1 MGGLIVL
8 HGNPLPPTGPLPGSG
23 FFLWGE
29 GSYAA
34 ARLRP
39 EHPRYL
45 DPSVL
50 ESTLKT
56 AGLAVAAGGHVRPG
70 RLVLTLPT
78 LRSRPVPSHPA
89 LREDEDYAG
98 GETVLKAFEV
108 EGLFLPPGR
117 AFDALTVMGES
128 PERPGLL
135 LGDDIDYWV
144 AVAAWVLD
152 LLQRRRIVPAIE
164 DGHARWRP
172 VFNDPHEKDRAD
184 LFAQAMPPSSRAIGW
199 PGGSAEGL
207 YPTSAF
213 LLRNVVDDMADAA
226 ARELLLEGIPDV
238 RRRAGTGPE
247 WLALSLLAARRD
259 GREDELVAEAVSAE
273 VADRF
278 SAWSIPL
285 LEALPEGDLRLG
297 VRLLPP
303 DPASEEPPAWRLGY
317 HLEAADDPSLKLYA
331 EEIWHETTSSLRRL
345 GRRFVNPQETLL
357 ARLGGVASLSEPIR
371 RSLEERHP
379 EGATLS
385 LEDAWRFLATDAPLL
400 KEAGV
405 QLLLPAEGRTTKPSL
420 RLNAAES
427 RWKSGV
433 AVTRFG
439 LGTLVDFD
447 WRVAVGDQ
455 LLSPDEFEQ
464 LATRKVP
471 LVEVRGEW
479 VLLDPQGV
487 ARTLALFEKKP
498 SGRTTLADFL
508 RMASGLDE
516 EDAEAL
522 GVDGITADGWLAEL
536 LQSDAAQ
543 EAPFVAP
550 KALLGRL
557 RPYQEKGVSWLRFL
571 LSRGLGTC
579 LADDMGLGKTIQ
591 LLATLLT
598 AREAG
603 ESIRPSLLV
612 CPTSVVEN
620 WIQEAARFAPS
631 LTVAVHHGPERAQGD
646 DFQELLKKT
655 DLLVTTYSLAH
666 RDRAILTEVT
676 WEYLA
681 LDEAQ
686 NIKNPG
692 TAQSRA
698 VRALRSTRRAALT
711 GTPLENRLSELKAI
725 LDFLNPGLLGS
736 DEAFRRAFSIPIER
750 HHDPVARE
758 RLRRLTAPFLL
769 RRTKTDPTI
778 APDLPDKIETKEW
791 VGLSREQA
799 TLYRATTKAL
809 LEGIGKAQGQSRRA
823 KVLLL
828 LLRLKQICNHP
839 ALFLGDGSRLDG
851 RSSKLT
857 RLLAMLEETEAESRP
872 ALLFTQFS
880 EMGHLLVRALR
891 DKFDK
896 EVLFLHGGVPRLAR
910 VEMVRRFQED
920 EDPPLF
926 FVLSLKAGGAGLN
939 LTRASHVFHVD
950 RWWNPAVED
959 QATDRAFR
967 IGQTRH
973 VQVHKFVCRGTLEE
987 RIDGMIDEKKE
998 LARSIIGAGE
1008 SWITELSNEELAD
1021 LVALGREA
1029 VESGDGA

>member
-1 MGGLIVL
+1 MNGLIVL
-8 HGNPLPPTGPLPGSG
+8 HGNPVPPVGQTPGAG

-29 GSYAA
+29 GAFVG
-34 ARLRP
+34 ARQRP
-39 EHPRYL
+39 EHPRQL
-45 DPSVL
+45 DPAALEAVL
-50 ESTLKT
+50 RA
-56 AGLAVAAGGHVRPG
+56 AGLAVATTGHVRPG

-98 GETVLKAFEV
+98 GEVVLKPLEV
-108 EGLFLPPGR
+108 EGLVLPPGR
-117 AFDALTVMGES
+117 AFEAFLAMGEA
-128 PERPGLL
+128 PDRPGLL
-135 LGDDIDYWV
+135 LGDDVDYWV
-144 AVAAWVLD
+144 AVASWVLD
-152 LLQRRRIVPAIE
+152 LLHRRRVVPAVE
-164 DGHARWRP
+164 EGRARWRP
-172 VFNDPHEKDRAD
+172 VLTDPHEKDRAD
-184 LFAQAMPPSSRAIGW
+184 LFAQSMPPSSRAIGW
-199 PGGSAEGL
+199 PGAAAEGL
-207 YPTSAF
+207 YPASSF
-213 LLRNVVDDMADAA
+213 LLRGVVDEMTDAA
-226 ARELLLEGIPDV
+226 SRDLLLEGLPDV
-238 RRRAGTGPE
+238 RRRAGPGPVGR
-247 WLALSLLAARRD
+247 ALSPLAARRAGRDD
-259 GREDELVAEAVSAE
+259 GAAPAARPAE
-273 VADRF
+273 VAERF
-278 SAWSIPL
+278 AAWSVPL
-285 LEALPEGDLRLG
+285 LEPLPEGDLRLG

-303 DPASEEPPAWRLGY
+303 DPASEEPPGWRLGY

-331 EEIWHETTSSLRRL
+331 EEIWTEASSSLRRL

-357 ARLGGVASLSEPIR
+357 ARLGGVAALCEPIR

-379 EGATLS
+379 VGTALALDE
-385 LEDAWRFLATDAPLL
+385 AWRFLASEAPLL

-447 WRVAVGDQ
+447 WKVAVGDQ

-464 LATRKVP
+464 LASRKVP

-479 VLLDPQGV
+479 VLLDPQSV
-487 ARTLALFEKKP
+487 ERTLALFDKKP
-498 SGRTTLADFL
+498 SGRTSLADFL
-508 RMASGLDE
+508 KMASGLDE
-516 EDAEAL
+516 DDDEAL
-522 GVDGITADGWLAEL
+522 GVDVLTADGWLADL
-536 LQSDAAQ
+536 LQSEASQ
-543 EAPFVAP
+543 ETPFVTP
-550 KALLGRL
+550 KELKGKL
-557 RPYQEKGVSWLRFL
+557 RPYQEKGVTWLRFL
-571 LSRGLGTC
+571 LSRGLGSC

-591 LLATLLT
+591 LLATLLA

-603 ESIRPSLLV
+603 EEVRPSLLV

-620 WIQEAARFAPS
+620 WVQEAHRFAPS
-631 LTVAVHHGPERAQGD
+631 LTVAVHHGPERAAGE
-646 DFQELLKKT
+646 DFFALVKKT
-655 DLLVTTYSLAH
+655 DLLLTTYSLAH
-666 RDRAILTEVT
+666 RDRALLTEID

-698 VRALRSTRRAALT
+698 VRSLRSTRRSALT

-736 DEAFRRAFSIPIER
+736 DEAFRRTFAIPIER
-750 HHDPVARE
+750 HHDAVARE

-769 RRTKTDPTI
+769 RRTKTDPAI

-896 EVLFLHGGVPRLAR
+896 EILFLHGGVPRLAR
-910 VEMVRRFQED
+910 AEMVRRFQED
-920 EDPPLF
+920 DDPPLF

-987 RIDGMIDEKKE
+987 RIDAMIDEKKE

-1008 SWITELSNEELAD
+1008 SWITELSNEELAE
-1021 LVALGREA
+1021 LVALSRDA
-1029 VESGDGA
+1029 VDAGDGG

>member
-29 GSYAA
+29 GAFVG
-34 ARLRP
+34 ARQRP
-39 EHPRYL
+39 EHPRHV
-45 DPSVL
+45 DPPAL
-50 ESTLKT
+50 ETTLKA
-56 AGLAVAAGGHVRPG
+56 AGLAVAAGAATRPV
-70 RLVLTLPT
+70 RLVLTVPT
-78 LRSRPVPSHPA
+78 LRARPVPSRPV
-89 LREDEDYAG
+89 LREDDDYAG
-98 GETVLKAFEV
+98 GETALRPLEV
-108 EGLFLPPGR
+108 EGLHVPAER
-117 AFDALTVMGES
+117 AFETLLSLAEE
-128 PERPGLL
+128 PERTGVLV
-135 LGDDIDYWV
+135 GDDLEYWV
-144 AVAAWVLD
+144 AVAGWVLD
-152 LLQRRRIVPAIE
+152 LLQRRRFVPTVE
-164 DGHARWRP
+164 DGLARWRP
-172 VFNDPHEKDRAD
+172 VLTDPHEKERAD
-184 LFAQAMPPSSRAIGW
+184 LFAQAMPPSSRAIAW
-199 PGGSAEGL
+199 PGSSGEGL
-207 YPTSAF
+207 FPASSF
-213 LLRNVVDDMADAA
+213 LLRGVVDDLADAA
-226 ARELLLEGIPDV
+226 ARALLAEVFPEA
-238 RRRAGTGPE
+238 RRRALPGPE
-247 WLALSLLAARRD
+247 GLALSRLAARRD
-259 GREDELVAEAVSAE
+259 GRENEAVGEPVAPEVAERIGS
-273 VADRF
+273 
-278 SAWSIPL
+278 WSVPL
-285 LEALPEGDLRLG
+285 LEPLPEGELRLG

-303 DPASEEPPAWRLGY
+303 DPASDEPTPWRLGY

-331 EEIWHETTSSLRRL
+331 EEIWTETASSLRRI
-345 GRRFVNPQETLL
+345 GRRFQNPSETLL
-357 ARLGGVASLSEPIR
+357 ARLGGVAKLCVPIR

-379 EGATLS
+379 VGAPLTLD
-385 LEDAWRFLATDAPLL
+385 EAWRFLSTEAPLL
-400 KEAGV
+400 AEAGV
-405 QLLLPAEGRTTKPSL
+405 QLLLPADGRTTKPSL

-439 LGTLVDFD
+439 LGTVVDFD
-447 WRVAVGDQ
+447 WKVAVGSQ
-455 LLSPDEFEQ
+455 VLTPEEFEQ
-464 LATRKVP
+464 LASRKVP
-471 LVEVRGEW
+471 LVEIRGEW
-479 VLLDPQGV
+479 VLLDPQTV
-487 ARTLALFEKKP
+487 QRTLSLFDKRP
-498 SGRTTLADFL
+498 SGRASLGELL
-508 RMASGLDE
+508 RMAGGLDE
-516 EDAEAL
+516 EDPAAP
-522 GVDGITADGWLAEL
+522 GVDVLTDEGWLADYLRAE
-536 LQSDAAQ
+536 SDLDV
-543 EAPFVAP
+543 PFVPP
-550 KALLGRL
+550 KALAGHL
-557 RPYQEKGVSWLRFL
+557 RPYQGKGVVWLRSL
-571 LSRGLGTC
+571 LSRGLGAC

-603 ESIRPSLLV
+603 EAIRPSLLV

-620 WIQEAARFAPS
+620 WVLEARRFAPTLS
-631 LTVAVHHGPERAQGD
+631 VAVHHGPERASGD
-646 DFQELLKKT
+646 DFVALVQKT

-666 RDRAILTEVT
+666 RDRSFLSEVG

-736 DEAFRRAFSIPIER
+736 DESFRRTFSIPVER
-750 HHDPVARE
+750 HHDAVARE
-758 RLRRLTAPFLL
+758 RLRRLTSPFLL

-791 VGLSREQA
+791 VGLTREQA

-809 LEGIGKAQGQSRRA
+809 LEGIGRAQGQSRRA

-828 LLRLKQICNHP
+828 LLRLKQICDHP

-891 DKFDK
+891 DRFDK
-896 EVLFLHGGVPRLAR
+896 EILFLHGGVPRLAR
-910 VEMVRRFQED
+910 AEMVRRFQED
-920 EDPPLF
+920 DDPPLF

-1008 SWITELSNEELAD
+1008 SWITELSNEELAE
-1021 LVALGREA
+1021 LVSLSRDA
-1029 VESGDGA
+1029 VDAGEGD

>member
-1 MGGLIVL
+1 MGGLLVL
-8 HGNPLPPTGPLPGSG
+8 HGNPLPPTGPLPGAG

-29 GSYAA
+29 GPFVG
-34 ARLRP
+34 ARQRP
-39 EHPRYL
+39 EHPRHV
-45 DPSVL
+45 DPSHL
-50 ESTLKT
+50 ATALRS
-56 AGLAVAAGGHVRPG
+56 AGLAVAASASRPL
-70 RLVLTLPT
+70 RLVLTVPT
-78 LRSRPVPSHPA
+78 LRSRPVPTRSS
-89 LREDEDYAG
+89 LREDGDYAA
-98 GETVLKAFEV
+98 GETVLKPLEV
-108 EGLFLPPGR
+108 EGLHVPAER
-117 AFDALTVMGES
+117 AFEALLALAEE
-128 PERPGLL
+128 PDRAGLV
-135 LGDDIDYWV
+135 LGDDTEYWS
-144 AVAAWVLD
+144 AVAGWALD
-152 LLQRRRIVPAIE
+152 LLHRRRFVPAVE

-172 VFNDPHEKDRAD
+172 VLTDPHEKERAE
-184 LFAQAMPPSSRAIGW
+184 LFAQAMPAASRAIAW
-199 PGGSAEGL
+199 PGSVSEGL
-207 YPTSAF
+207 YPAAGF
-213 LLRNVVDDMADAA
+213 LLRGVVDDLTDAA
-226 ARELLLEGIPDV
+226 ARALLAETLPES
-238 RRRAGTGPE
+238 RRRGVPGPE
-247 WLALSLLAARRD
+247 GLALSRLAVRRD
-259 GREDELVAEAVSAE
+259 GREDETAAEAVPADVAE
-273 VADRF
+273 RF
-278 SAWSIPL
+278 GAWSVPL
-285 LEALPEGDLRLG
+285 LEALPEGELRLG

-303 DPASEEPPAWRLGY
+303 EPEAEGAPSWRLGY

-331 EEIWHETTSSLRRL
+331 EEIWNETASSLRRL
-345 GRRFVNPQETLL
+345 GRRFLNPQETLL
-357 ARLGGVASLSEPIR
+357 ARLGGVAKLCDPIR

-379 EGATLS
+379 VGAPLS
-385 LEDAWRFLATDAPLL
+385 LEEAWRFLASDAPLL
-400 KEAGV
+400 SEAGV

-447 WRVAVGDQ
+447 WKVAVGDL
-455 LLSPDEFEQ
+455 LLSPEEFEQ
-464 LATRKVP
+464 LASRKVP

-479 VLLDPQGV
+479 VLLDPQSV
-487 ARTLALFEKKP
+487 QRTLALFDKKP
-498 SGRTTLADFL
+498 SGRASLADFL

-516 EDAEAL
+516 NDEGAP
-522 GVDGITADGWLAEL
+522 GVDVLTADGWLADFL
-536 LQSDAAQ
+536 KADADKD
-543 EAPFVAP
+543 APFVTP
-550 KALLGRL
+550 KELAGRL
-557 RPYQEKGVSWLRFL
+557 RPYQEKGVTWLRFL
-571 LSRGLGTC
+571 LSRGLGSC

-603 ESIRPSLLV
+603 EAIRPSLLV

-620 WIQEAARFAPS
+620 WVQEAHRFAPT
-631 LTVAVHHGPERAQGD
+631 LTVAVHHGPERAAGD
-646 DFQELLKKT
+646 AFYDLVKKT

-666 RDRAILTEVT
+666 RDRALLTEVT

-736 DEAFRRAFSIPIER
+736 DESFRRTFSVPIER

-758 RLRRLTAPFLL
+758 RLRRLTSPFLL
-769 RRTKTDPTI
+769 RRTKTDPAI

-857 RLLAMLEETEAESRP
+857 RLLAMLEETDAENRP

-896 EVLFLHGGVPRLAR
+896 EILFLHGGVPRLAR
-910 VEMVRRFQED
+910 AEMVRRFQED
-920 EDPPLF
+920 DDPPLF

-987 RIDGMIDEKKE
+987 RIDRMIDEKKE

-1008 SWITELSNEELAD
+1008 SWITELSNEELAE
-1021 LVALGREA
+1021 LVALSRDA
-1029 VESGDGA
+1029 VDAGEGS

>member
-1 MGGLIVL
+1 MGGLLVL
-8 HGNPLPPTGPLPGSG
+8 HGNPLPPTGPLPGTG

-29 GSYAA
+29 GPFVG
-34 ARLRP
+34 ARQRP
-39 EHPRYL
+39 EHPRHV
-45 DPSVL
+45 DPSLLVTAL
-50 ESTLKT
+50 RS
-56 AGLAVAAGGHVRPG
+56 AGLAVATGASRPL
-70 RLVLTLPT
+70 RLVLTVPT
-78 LRSRPVPSHPA
+78 LRSRPVPTRSS
-89 LREDEDYAG
+89 LREDGDYAA
-98 GETVLKAFEV
+98 GETVLKPLEV
-108 EGLFLPPGR
+108 EGLHVPAER
-117 AFDALTVMGES
+117 AFEALLSLAEE
-128 PERPGLL
+128 PERSGVV
-135 LGDDIDYWV
+135 LGDDVEYWS
-144 AVAAWVLD
+144 AVAGWVLD
-152 LLQRRRIVPAIE
+152 LLHRRRFVPAVE

-172 VFNDPHEKDRAD
+172 VLTDPHEKERVEV
-184 LFAQAMPPSSRAIGW
+184 FAQAMPAASRAIAW
-199 PGGSAEGL
+199 PGSASEGL
-207 YPTSAF
+207 YPAATF
-213 LLRNVVDDMADAA
+213 LLRGVVDDLTDAA
-226 ARELLLEGIPDV
+226 ARALLAEMLPES
-238 RRRAGTGPE
+238 RRRGLPSPE
-247 WLALSLLAARRD
+247 GLALARLAVRRD
-259 GREDELVAEAVSAE
+259 GREDETAAEAVPADVAE
-273 VADRF
+273 RF
-278 SAWSIPL
+278 GAWSVPL
-285 LEALPEGDLRLG
+285 LEALPEGELRLG

-303 DPASEEPPAWRLGY
+303 EPEAEGAPSWRLGY

-331 EEIWHETTSSLRRL
+331 EEIWNETASSLRRL

-357 ARLGGVASLSEPIR
+357 ARLGGVAKLCEPIR

-379 EGATLS
+379 VGAPLA
-385 LEDAWRFLATDAPLL
+385 LEEAWRFLASDAPLL
-400 KEAGV
+400 SEAGV

-447 WRVAVGDQ
+447 WKVAVGDL
-455 LLSPDEFEQ
+455 LLSPEEFEQ
-464 LATRKVP
+464 LASRKVP

-479 VLLDPQGV
+479 VLLDPQSV
-487 ARTLALFEKKP
+487 QRTLALFEKKP
-498 SGRTTLADFL
+498 SGRATLADFL

-516 EDAEAL
+516 DDDAAP
-522 GVDGITADGWLAEL
+522 GVDVLTADGWLADF
-536 LQSDAAQ
+536 LQADA
-543 EAPFVAP
+543 EKDAPFVTP
-550 KALLGRL
+550 KELEGRL
-557 RPYQEKGVSWLRFL
+557 RPYQEKGVTWLRFL
-571 LSRGLGTC
+571 LSRGLGSC

-603 ESIRPSLLV
+603 EAIRPSLLV

-620 WIQEAARFAPS
+620 WVQEAHRFAPT
-631 LTVAVHHGPERAQGD
+631 LTVAVHHGPERAAGD
-646 DFQELLKKT
+646 DFFDLVKKT

-666 RDRAILTEVT
+666 RDRALLTEVT

-736 DEAFRRAFSIPIER
+736 DESFRRTFSIPIER
-750 HHDPVARE
+750 HHDAVARE
-758 RLRRLTAPFLL
+758 RLRRLTSPFLL
-769 RRTKTDPTI
+769 RRTKTDPAI

-857 RLLAMLEETEAESRP
+857 RLLAMLEETEAENRP

-896 EVLFLHGGVPRLAR
+896 EILFLHGGVPRLAR
-910 VEMVRRFQED
+910 AEMVRRFQED
-920 EDPPLF
+920 DDPPLF

-987 RIDGMIDEKKE
+987 RIDHMIDEKKE

-1008 SWITELSNEELAD
+1008 SWITELSNEELAE
-1021 LVALGREA
+1021 LVALSRDA
-1029 VESGDGA
+1029 VDAGEGS

>member
-1 MGGLIVL
+1 M
-8 HGNPLPPTGPLPGSG
+8 PPAGSHPGSG

-29 GSYAA
+29 GAFVG
-34 ARLRP
+34 ARQRP
-39 EHPRYL
+39 EHPRQL
-45 DPSVL
+45 DPPAL
-50 ESTLKT
+50 ETALRA
-56 AGLAVAAGGHVRPG
+56 AGLAVAAIGHVRPG

-78 LRSRPVPSHPA
+78 LRSRPVPSHAA
-89 LREDEDYAG
+89 LREDEDYGG
-98 GETVLKAFEV
+98 GEVVLKPFEV
-108 EGLFLPPGR
+108 EGLVLPPAR
-117 AFDALTVMGES
+117 AFEAFVAMGEA
-128 PERPGLL
+128 PDRPGLL
-135 LGDDIDYWV
+135 LGDDLDYWV
-144 AVAAWVLD
+144 AVGAWVLD
-152 LLQRRRIVPAIE
+152 LLHRRRIVPAVE
-164 DGHARWRP
+164 EGRARWRP
-172 VFNDPHEKDRAD
+172 VLTDSHEKDRVD
-184 LFAQAMPPSSRAIGW
+184 LFAQAMPPSSRAVGW
-199 PGGSAEGL
+199 PGASAEGL
-207 YPTSAF
+207 YPAPLF
-213 LLRNVVDDMADAA
+213 LLRGVLDDLTDAA
-226 ARELLLEGIPDV
+226 ARELLHEGLSDS
-238 RRRAGTGPE
+238 RRRPGPGPE
-247 WLALSLLAARRD
+247 GLALSHLAARRNGKD
-259 GREDELVAEAVSAE
+259 DAGVAEAIPAE
-273 VADRF
+273 VAERF
-278 SAWSIPL
+278 SAWSVPL
-285 LEALPEGDLRLG
+285 LEPLPEGDLRLG
-297 VRLLPP
+297 VRLLAP

-331 EEIWHETTSSLRRL
+331 EEIWTETSSSLRRL

-357 ARLGGVASLSEPIR
+357 ARLGGVASLCEPVR

-379 EGATLS
+379 VGAPLS
-385 LEDAWRFLATDAPLL
+385 LEEAWKFLASEAPLL

-447 WRVAVGDQ
+447 WKVAVGDQ

-464 LATRKVP
+464 LASRKVP

-479 VLLDPQGV
+479 VLLDPQSV
-487 ARTLALFEKKP
+487 ARTLSLFEKKP

-516 EDAEAL
+516 DEDGTL
-522 GVDGITADGWLAEL
+522 GVDGITADGWLADL
-536 LQSDAAQ
+536 LQSEAAR
-543 EAPFVAP
+543 EGEFVTP
-550 KALLGRL
+550 EGLKGRL
-557 RPYQEKGVSWLRFL
+557 RPYQEKGVTWLRFL
-571 LSRGLGTC
+571 LSRGLGSC

-591 LLATLLT
+591 FLATLLA
-598 AREAG
+598 ARELG
-603 ESIRPSLLV
+603 ESVRPSLLV

-620 WIQEAARFAPS
+620 WVQEAARFAPS
-631 LTVAVHHGPERAQGD
+631 LTVAVHHGPDRAAGN
-646 DFQELLKKT
+646 DFFELVKKT
-655 DLLVTTYSLAH
+655 DLLLTTYSLAH
-666 RDRAILTEVT
+666 RDRALLTDIT

-692 TAQSRA
+692 TAQSKA
-698 VRALRSTRRAALT
+698 VRALRSSRRAALT

-736 DEAFRRAFSIPIER
+736 DEAFRRTFSIPIER
-750 HHDPVARE
+750 HHDAVARE

-769 RRTKTDPTI
+769 RRTKTDPAI

-872 ALLFTQFS
+872 SLLFTQFS

-896 EVLFLHGGVPRLAR
+896 EVLFLHGGVPRMAR
-910 VEMVRRFQED
+910 AEMVRRFQED
-920 EDPPLF
+920 DDPPLF

-1008 SWITELSNEELAD
+1008 SWITELSNEELAE
-1021 LVALGREA
+1021 LVALSRDA
-1029 VESGDGA
+1029 VESAEGS

>member
-8 HGNPLPPTGPLPGSG
+8 HGNPLPPTGTLPGTG

-29 GSYAA
+29 GAFVGG
-34 ARLRP
+34 RRRP
-39 EHPRYL
+39 EHPRQV
-45 DPSVL
+45 DPPALEGVL
-50 ESTLKT
+50 KA
-56 AGLAVAAGGHVRPG
+56 AGLAVAAMGTVKPG

-89 LREDEDYAG
+89 LREDEDYAA
-98 GETVLKAFEV
+98 GEVALKPLEV
-108 EGLFLPPGR
+108 EGLVLPPGR
-117 AFDALTVMGES
+117 AFEALLAMGET

-135 LGDDIDYWV
+135 LGDDVDYWA

-152 LLQRRRIVPAIE
+152 LLHRRRVVPSVE
-164 DGHARWRP
+164 DGRARWRP
-172 VFNDPHEKDRAD
+172 VLTDVHEKERAEV
-184 LFAQAMPPSSRAIGW
+184 FSQAMPASSRAVGW
-199 PGGSAEGL
+199 PGSVAEGL
-207 YPTSAF
+207 YPASSF
-213 LLRNVVDDMADAA
+213 LLRGLVDEMTDAA
-226 ARELLLEGIPDV
+226 ARELLLEGMPDA
-238 RRRAGTGPE
+238 RRRAGAGPE
-247 WLALSLLAARRD
+247 GIALAQLASRRE
-259 GREDELVAEAVSAE
+259 GREEGAVAEAIAPE
-273 VADRF
+273 VAERF
-278 SAWSIPL
+278 GAWTVPL
-285 LEALPEGDLRLG
+285 LEPLPEGDLRLG

-303 DPASEEPPAWRLGY
+303 DPASEETPAWRLGY

-331 EEIWHETTSSLRRL
+331 EEIWSETPSSLRRL
-345 GRRFVNPQETLL
+345 GRRFLNPQETLL
-357 ARLGGVASLSEPIR
+357 ARLGGVASLCEPIR
-371 RSLEERHP
+371 RSLEERNP
-379 EGATLS
+379 VGATLA
-385 LEDAWRFLATDAPLL
+385 LEEAWRFLATEAPLL
-400 KEAGV
+400 SEAGV

-447 WRVAVGDQ
+447 WKVAVGDQ
-455 LLSPDEFEQ
+455 LLTPDEFEQ
-464 LATRKVP
+464 LASRKVP

-479 VLLDPQGV
+479 VLLDPQSV
-487 ARTLALFEKKP
+487 QRTLALFEKRP
-498 SGRTTLADFL
+498 SGRASLADFL

-516 EDAEAL
+516 DDEEAP

-536 LQSDAAQ
+536 LQSEAAQ
-543 EAPFVAP
+543 EAPFVTP

-557 RPYQEKGVSWLRFL
+557 RPYQEKGVTWLRFL
-571 LSRGLGTC
+571 LSRGLGSC

-591 LLATLLT
+591 LLATLLS

-620 WIQEAARFAPS
+620 WIQEAHRFAPS
-631 LTVAVHHGPERAQGD
+631 LTVAVHHGPERAAGD
-646 DFQELLKKT
+646 DFFALVKKT

-666 RDRAILTEVT
+666 RDRALLTEIS

-698 VRALRSTRRAALT
+698 VRSLRSTRRAALT

-736 DEAFRRAFSIPIER
+736 DEAFRRTFSVPIER
-750 HHDPVARE
+750 HHDAVARE

-769 RRTKTDPTI
+769 RRTKTDPAI

-891 DKFDK
+891 DKFDR
-896 EVLFLHGGVPRLAR
+896 EILFLHGGVPRLAR
-910 VEMVRRFQED
+910 AEMVRRFQED
-920 EDPPLF
+920 DDPPLF

-987 RIDGMIDEKKE
+987 RIDAMIDEKKE

-1008 SWITELSNEELAD
+1008 SWITELSNEELAE
-1021 LVALGREA
+1021 LVALSRDA
-1029 VESGDGA
+1029 VDAGDVA

>member
-1 MGGLIVL
+1 MGGLILL
-8 HGNPLPPTGPLPGSG
+8 HGNPLPPAGPHPSSG

-29 GSYAA
+29 GPWVG
-34 ARLRP
+34 ARQRP
-39 EHPRYL
+39 EHPRHL
-45 DPSVL
+45 DPSAL
-50 ESTLKT
+50 EAALKA
-56 AGLAVAAGGHVRPG
+56 AGLAVAAIGPVKPG

-89 LREDEDYAG
+89 LREDEDYGG
-98 GETVLKAFEV
+98 GEVVLKPFEV
-108 EGLFLPPGR
+108 EGFVLPPGR
-117 AFDALTVMGES
+117 AFEALLAMGEA
-128 PERPGLL
+128 PDRPGLL
-135 LGDDIDYWV
+135 LGDDLDYWV
-144 AVAAWVLD
+144 AVGAWVLD
-152 LLQRRRIVPAIE
+152 LLHRRRVVPAVE
-164 DGHARWRP
+164 EGHARWRP
-172 VFNDPHEKDRAD
+172 VLTDPHEKDRVD
-184 LFAQAMPPSSRAIGW
+184 LFSQAMPSSSRAVGW
-199 PGGSAEGL
+199 PGTSAEGL
-207 YPTSAF
+207 YPASSF
-213 LLRNVVDDMADAA
+213 LLRGVLEDLADAA
-226 ARELLLEGIPDV
+226 AREMLDEALPDA
-238 RRRAGTGPE
+238 RRRAGPGPE
-247 WLALSLLAARRD
+247 GLALSLLAARRT
-259 GREDELVAEAVSAE
+259 GRDDPGVAEAIPADVSE
-273 VADRF
+273 RF
-278 SAWSIPL
+278 GAWSVPL
-285 LEALPEGDLRLG
+285 LEPLPEGDLRLG
-297 VRLLPP
+297 VRLLAP
-303 DPASEEPPAWRLGY
+303 DPASEEAPSWRLGY

-331 EEIWHETTSSLRRL
+331 EEIWSETSSSLRRL

-357 ARLGGVASLSEPIR
+357 ARLGGVASLCEPIR

-379 EGATLS
+379 VGAPLA
-385 LEDAWRFLATDAPLL
+385 LEEAWRFLGGEAPLL

-447 WRVAVGDQ
+447 WKVAVGDQ

-464 LATRKVP
+464 LASRKVP

-479 VLLDPQGV
+479 VLLDPQSV
-487 ARTLALFEKKP
+487 ARTIALFEKKP
-498 SGRTTLADFL
+498 AGRSSLADFL

-516 EDAEAL
+516 DEEGAL
-522 GVDGITADGWLAEL
+522 GVDVLTADGWLAEL
-536 LQSDAAQ
+536 LQSEAAQ
-543 EAPFVAP
+543 EAAFVTPAG
-550 KALLGRL
+550 LEGRL
-557 RPYQEKGVSWLRFL
+557 RPYQEKGVTWLRFL
-571 LSRGLGTC
+571 LSRGLGSC

-591 LLATLLT
+591 FLATLLT

-603 ESIRPSLLV
+603 EAIRPSLLV

-620 WIQEAARFAPS
+620 WVQEAHRFAPG
-631 LTVAVHHGPERAQGD
+631 LTVAVHHGPDRAAGD
-646 DFQELLKKT
+646 AFFELVKET
-655 DLLVTTYSLAH
+655 DLLLTTYSLAH
-666 RDRAILTEVT
+666 RDRALLTDVT

-692 TAQSRA
+692 TAQSKA

-725 LDFLNPGLLGS
+725 FDFLNPGLLGS
-736 DEAFRRAFSIPIER
+736 DEAFRRTFSIPIER
-750 HHDPVARE
+750 HHDPIARE

-769 RRTKTDPTI
+769 RRTKTDPAI

-872 ALLFTQFS
+872 SLLFTQFS

-896 EVLFLHGGVPRLAR
+896 EVLFLHGGVPRMTRA
-910 VEMVRRFQED
+910 EMVRRFQED

-987 RIDGMIDEKKE
+987 RIDAMIDEKKD

-1008 SWITELSNEELAD
+1008 SWITELSNEELAE
-1021 LVALGREA
+1021 LVALSRDA
-1029 VESGDGA
+1029 VESGEGA

>member
-8 HGNPLPPTGPLPGSG
+8 HGNPLPPMGPVPGNG
-23 FFLWGE
+23 LFLWGE
-29 GSYAA
+29 GTYVG
-34 ARLRP
+34 AR
-39 EHPRYL
+39 PRHENPRQVDL
-45 DPSVL
+45 PAL
-50 ESTLKT
+50 ESALKA
-56 AGLAVAAGGHVRPG
+56 AGLAVAATGPVRPA

-78 LRSRPVPSHPA
+78 LRARPVPSHPA
-89 LREDEDYAG
+89 LREDEDYGAG
-98 GETVLKAFEV
+98 EVALKPLEV
-108 EGLFLPPGR
+108 EGLVLPPGR
-117 AFDALTVMGES
+117 AFDALVAMGEA
-128 PERPGLL
+128 PDHPGLL
-135 LGDDIDYWV
+135 LGDDVEYWV
-144 AVAAWVLD
+144 AVGAWVLD
-152 LLQRRRIVPAIE
+152 LLHRRRVVPAVE
-164 DGHARWRP
+164 DGRARWRP
-172 VFNDPHEKDRAD
+172 VLSDSHEKDRVE
-184 LFAQAMPPSSRAIGW
+184 LFAQAMPPSSRAVGW
-199 PGGSAEGL
+199 PGASAEGL
-207 YPTSAF
+207 YPAPAF
-213 LLRNVVDDMADAA
+213 LLRGVLDDMTDAA
-226 ARELLLEGIPDV
+226 ARELLLEGMPDA
-238 RRRAGTGPE
+238 RRRAGAGAE
-247 WLALSLLAARRD
+247 GLALSLLATRRE
-259 GREDELVAEAVSAE
+259 GRDDEGVAEAVSAD
-273 VADRF
+273 VAERF
-278 SAWSIPL
+278 GAWSVPL
-285 LEALPEGDLRLG
+285 LEPLPEGDLRLG
-297 VRLLPP
+297 IRLLPP
-303 DPASEEPPAWRLGY
+303 DPASEETPSWRLGY

-331 EEIWHETTSSLRRL
+331 EEVWNESSSSLRRL
-345 GRRFVNPQETLL
+345 GRRFLNPQETLL
-357 ARLGGVASLSEPIR
+357 ARLGGVASLCEPIR

-379 EGATLS
+379 VGAALS
-385 LEDAWRFLATDAPLL
+385 HEEAWRFLASEAPLL

-447 WRVAVGDQ
+447 WKVAVGDQ
-455 LLSPDEFEQ
+455 LLSPEEFEQ

-498 SGRTTLADFL
+498 SGRASLADFL

-516 EDAEAL
+516 EDEQAP
-522 GVDGITADGWLAEL
+522 GVDGIEANGWLADL
-536 LQSDAAQ
+536 LQADSAH
-543 EAPFVAP
+543 ETPFVTP
-550 KALLGRL
+550 KDLIGRL
-557 RPYQEKGVSWLRFL
+557 RPYQEKGVTWLRFL
-571 LSRGLGTC
+571 LSRGLGSC

-603 ESIRPSLLV
+603 EAIRPSLLV

-620 WIQEAARFAPS
+620 WVQEAHRFAPTLS
-631 LTVAVHHGPERAQGD
+631 VAVHHGPERAAGD
-646 DFQELLKKT
+646 DFFALVKKT

-666 RDRAILTEVT
+666 RDRALLTEVS

-692 TAQSRA
+692 TAQSKA

-736 DEAFRRAFSIPIER
+736 DESFRRTFSIPIER

-758 RLRRLTAPFLL
+758 RLRRLTSPFLL
-769 RRTKTDPTI
+769 RRTKTDPAI

-857 RLLAMLEETEAESRP
+857 RLLAMLEETEAENRP

-896 EVLFLHGGVPRLAR
+896 EILFLHGGVPRLAR
-910 VEMVRRFQED
+910 AEMVRRFQED
-920 EDPPLF
+920 DDPPLF

-987 RIDGMIDEKKE
+987 RIDAMIDEKKE

-1008 SWITELSNEELAD
+1008 SWITELSNEELAE
-1021 LVALGREA
+1021 LVALSRDA
-1029 VESGDGA
+1029 VDAGDGA

>member
-1 MGGLIVL
+1 MGGLLVL
-8 HGNPLPPTGPLPGSG
+8 HGNPLPPTGPLPGTG

-29 GSYAA
+29 GPFVG
-34 ARLRP
+34 ARQRP
-39 EHPRYL
+39 EHPRHV
-45 DPSVL
+45 DPSL
-50 ESTLKT
+50 LAAALRS
-56 AGLAVAAGGHVRPG
+56 AGLAVATGASRPL
-70 RLVLTLPT
+70 RLVLTVPT
-78 LRSRPVPSHPA
+78 LRSRPVPTRSS
-89 LREDEDYAG
+89 LREDGDYAA
-98 GETVLKAFEV
+98 GETVLKPLEV
-108 EGLFLPPGR
+108 EGLLVPAER
-117 AFDALTVMGES
+117 AFEALLSLSEE
-128 PERPGLL
+128 PDRAGLS
-135 LGDDIDYWV
+135 LGDDTEYWS
-144 AVAAWVLD
+144 AVAGWVLD
-152 LLQRRRIVPAIE
+152 LLHRRRFVPAIE

-172 VFNDPHEKDRAD
+172 VLTAPHEKEGVEV
-184 LFAQAMPPSSRAIGW
+184 FAQAMPAASRAIAW
-199 PGGSAEGL
+199 PGSASEGL
-207 YPTSAF
+207 YPAAAF
-213 LLRNVVDDMADAA
+213 LLRGVVDDLTDAA
-226 ARELLLEGIPDV
+226 ARALLAETLPEP
-238 RRRAGTGPE
+238 RRRGLPGPE
-247 WLALSLLAARRD
+247 GLALARLAVRRD
-259 GREDELVAEAVSAE
+259 GREDETAAEAVPADVAE
-273 VADRF
+273 RF
-278 SAWSIPL
+278 GAWSVPL
-285 LEALPEGDLRLG
+285 LEALPEGELRLG

-303 DPASEEPPAWRLGY
+303 APEAEGAPSWRLGY

-331 EEIWHETTSSLRRL
+331 EEIWNETASSLRRL

-357 ARLGGVASLSEPIR
+357 ARLGGVAKLCEPIR

-379 EGATLS
+379 VGAPLA
-385 LEDAWRFLATDAPLL
+385 LEEAWRFLSAEAPLL
-400 KEAGV
+400 SEAGV

-447 WRVAVGDQ
+447 WKVAVGDL
-455 LLSPDEFEQ
+455 LLSPEEFEQ
-464 LATRKVP
+464 LASRKVP

-479 VLLDPQGV
+479 VLLDPQSV
-487 ARTLALFEKKP
+487 QRTLALFEKKP
-498 SGRTTLADFL
+498 SGRASLADFL

-516 EDAEAL
+516 DDDAAP
-522 GVDGITADGWLAEL
+522 GVDVLTADGWLADF
-536 LQSDAAQ
+536 LQADA
-543 EAPFVAP
+543 EKDAPFVTP
-550 KALLGRL
+550 KELAGRL
-557 RPYQEKGVSWLRFL
+557 RPYQEKGVTWLRFL
-571 LSRGLGTC
+571 LSRGLGSC

-603 ESIRPSLLV
+603 EAIRPSLLV

-620 WIQEAARFAPS
+620 WVQEAHRFAPTLS
-631 LTVAVHHGPERAQGD
+631 VAVHHGPERAAGD
-646 DFQELLKKT
+646 DFFALVKKT

-666 RDRAILTEVT
+666 RDRALLTEVA

-736 DEAFRRAFSIPIER
+736 DESFRRTFSIPIER

-758 RLRRLTAPFLL
+758 RLRRLTSPFLL
-769 RRTKTDPTI
+769 RRTKTDPAI

-857 RLLAMLEETEAESRP
+857 RLLAMLEETEAENRP

-896 EVLFLHGGVPRLAR
+896 EILFLHGGVPRLAR
-910 VEMVRRFQED
+910 AEMVRRFQED
-920 EDPPLF
+920 DDPPLF

-987 RIDGMIDEKKE
+987 RIDHMIDEKKE

-1008 SWITELSNEELAD
+1008 SWITELSNEELAE
-1021 LVALGREA
+1021 LVALSRDA
-1029 VESGDGA
+1029 VDAGEGS

>member
-8 HGNPLPPTGPLPGSG
+8 HGNPLPPAGHLPGTG
-23 FFLWGE
+23 FFLWAE
-29 GSYAA
+29 GAFSG
-34 ARLRP
+34 ARQRP
-39 EHPRYL
+39 EHPRAL
-45 DPSVL
+45 DVPAL
-50 ESTLKT
+50 ETALKG
-56 AGLAVAAGGHVRPG
+56 AGLAVAAMGHVR
-70 RLVLTLPT
+70 RARIVLTVPT
-78 LRSRPVPSHPA
+78 LRGRPVPSHPA
-89 LREDEDYAG
+89 LRQDEDYAG
-98 GETVLKAFEV
+98 GETALKPLEV
-108 EGLFLPPGR
+108 EGLVVPAHR
-117 AFDALTVMGES
+117 AFEALLAMGEN
-128 PERPGLL
+128 PDRNGLL
-135 LGDDIDYWV
+135 LGDDVDYWA

-152 LLQRRRIVPAIE
+152 LLHRRRVVPAVE
-164 DGHARWRP
+164 EGRARWRA
-172 VFNDPHEKDRAD
+172 VLTDPHEKDRVEA
-184 LFAQAMPPSSRAIGW
+184 FAQAMPPSSRAVGW
-199 PGGSAEGL
+199 PGASADGL
-207 YPTSAF
+207 YPSSAF
-213 LLRNVVDDMADAA
+213 LLRGVLDDLTDAA
-226 ARELLLEGIPDV
+226 ARELLSENLSDV
-238 RRRAGTGPE
+238 KRRAGTSPE
-247 WLALSLLAARRD
+247 GVALALLAARRD
-259 GREDELVAEAVSAE
+259 GRDDEAVGEAIPAE

-278 SAWSIPL
+278 GAWTVPL
-285 LEALPEGDLRLG
+285 LEALPEGELRLG
-297 VRLLPP
+297 VRLNAP
-303 DPASEEPPAWRLGY
+303 DPTSDEPPAWRLGY

-331 EEIWHETTSSLRRL
+331 EEIWTETSSSLRRL
-345 GRRFVNPQETLL
+345 GRRFLNPQETLL
-357 ARLGGVASLSEPIR
+357 ARLGGVAGLCEPIR

-379 EGATLS
+379 VGAALTL
-385 LEDAWRFLATDAPLL
+385 EEAWRFLATEAPLL

-405 QLLLPAEGRTTKPSL
+405 QLLLPSEGRTTKPSL

-447 WRVAVGDQ
+447 WKVAVGDQ

-464 LATRKVP
+464 LASRKVP

-479 VLLDPQGV
+479 VLLDPQSV
-487 ARTLALFEKKP
+487 QRTLALFEKKP
-498 SGRTTLADFL
+498 AGRASLAEFL
-508 RMASGLDE
+508 KMASGLDE
-516 EDAEAL
+516 DEEQAL
-522 GVDGITADGWLAEL
+522 GVDVLTADGWLADLLRSQAAEEGEFVTPKEL
-536 LQSDAAQ
+536 
-543 EAPFVAP
+543 
-550 KALLGRL
+550 KGRL
-557 RPYQEKGVSWLRFL
+557 RPYQEKGVTWLRSL
-571 LSRGLGTC
+571 LGRGLGSC

-591 LLATLLT
+591 LLATLLS
-598 AREAG
+598 ARESG
-603 ESIRPSLLV
+603 EKIRPSLLV

-620 WIQEAARFAPS
+620 WVQETRRFAPS
-631 LTVAVHHGPERAQGD
+631 LTVAVHHGPERAAGD
-646 DFQELLKKT
+646 AFSELVKKT

-666 RDRAILTEVT
+666 RDRALLTEVE

-692 TAQSRA
+692 TAQSKA

-736 DEAFRRAFSIPIER
+736 DEAFRRTFAIPIER
-750 HHDPVARE
+750 HHDQIARE

-769 RRTKTDPTI
+769 RRTKTDPAI

-791 VGLSREQA
+791 VGLTREQA

-857 RLLAMLEETEAESRP
+857 RLLAMLEETEAENRP

-896 EVLFLHGGVPRLAR
+896 EILFLHGGVPRLAR
-910 VEMVRRFQED
+910 AEMVRRFQED
-920 EDPPLF
+920 DDPPLF

-973 VQVHKFVCRGTLEE
+973 VQVHKFICRGTLEE

-1008 SWITELSNEELAD
+1008 SWITELSNEELAE
-1021 LVALGREA
+1021 LVALSRDA
-1029 VESGDGA
+1029 VESGEGA

>member
-1 MGGLIVL
+1 MSGLIVL
-8 HGNPLPPTGPLPGSG
+8 HGNPLPPAGTLPGNG

-29 GSYAA
+29 GAFVG
-34 ARLRP
+34 ARQRP
-39 EHPRYL
+39 EHPRQV
-45 DPSVL
+45 DPAAL
-50 ESTLKT
+50 EVALKV
-56 AGLAVAAGGHVRPG
+56 AGLAVAATGPVRRG
-70 RLVLTLPT
+70 RLALTLPT
-78 LRSRPVPSHPA
+78 LRARPVPSHAA

-98 GETVLKAFEV
+98 GEIALRPLEV
-108 EGLFLPPGR
+108 EGLVLPPGR
-117 AFDALTVMGES
+117 AFDALVAMGEA
-128 PERPGLL
+128 PDRPGLL
-135 LGDDIDYWV
+135 LGDDVDYWV
-144 AVAAWVLD
+144 AVAAWALD
-152 LLQRRRIVPAIE
+152 LLHRRRVVPAVE
-164 DGHARWRP
+164 GGAARWRP
-172 VFNDPHEKDRAD
+172 VLTDSHEKERAE
-184 LFAQAMPPSSRAIGW
+184 LFAQAMPPSSRSIGW
-199 PGGSAEGL
+199 PGVPTEGL
-207 YPTSAF
+207 YPAPSF
-213 LLRNVVDDMADAA
+213 LLRGVVDDLVDAA
-226 ARELLLEGIPDV
+226 ARDLLQEGLSDV
-238 RRRAGTGPE
+238 RRRAGDGPE
-247 WLALSLLAARRD
+247 ARALGLLAERRD
-259 GREDELVAEAVSAE
+259 GREDEAAAEPIPPE

-278 SAWSIPL
+278 GAWSVPL

-303 DPASEEPPAWRLGY
+303 DPTSEESPSWRLGY

-331 EEIWHETTSSLRRL
+331 EEIWHETASSLRRL

-357 ARLGGVASLSEPIR
+357 ARLGGVASLSPPIR

-379 EGATLS
+379 VGTALS
-385 LEDAWRFLATDAPLL
+385 LEEAWRFLASEAPLL

-447 WRVAVGDQ
+447 WRVSVGDQ
-455 LLSPDEFEQ
+455 LLTPDEFEQ
-464 LATRKVP
+464 LANRKVP

-487 ARTLALFEKKP
+487 QRTLALFEKKP
-498 SGRTTLADFL
+498 SGRTSLADFL
-508 RMASGLDE
+508 KMASGLDE
-516 EDAEAL
+516 DDDEAL

-536 LQSDAAQ
+536 LQSESAQ
-543 EAPFVAP
+543 EAPFVTPAD
-550 KALLGRL
+550 LRGRL

-571 LSRGLGTC
+571 LSRGLGSC

-603 ESIRPSLLV
+603 EPIRPSLLV

-620 WIQEAARFAPS
+620 WVQEAHRFAPTLS
-631 LTVAVHHGPERAQGD
+631 VAVHHGPERAAGD
-646 DFQELLKKT
+646 DFFALVKRT

-666 RDRAILTEVT
+666 RDRALLTDVS

-736 DEAFRRAFSIPIER
+736 DEAFRRTFSIPIER

-769 RRTKTDPTI
+769 RRTKTDPAI

-791 VGLSREQA
+791 VGLTREQA

-857 RLLAMLEETEAESRP
+857 RLLAMLEETEAENRP

-896 EVLFLHGGVPRLAR
+896 EILFLHGGVPRLAR
-910 VEMVRRFQED
+910 AEMVRRFQED
-920 EDPPLF
+920 DDPPLF

-1008 SWITELSNEELAD
+1008 SWITELSNEELAE
-1021 LVALGREA
+1021 LVALSRDA
-1029 VESGDGA
+1029 VEAGEGA

>member
-1 MGGLIVL
+1 MGGLIVV
-8 HGNPLPPTGPLPGSG
+8 HGNPVPPAGNLPGRG

-29 GSYAA
+29 GPFVG
-34 ARLRP
+34 ARQRP
-39 EHPRYL
+39 EHPRQV
-45 DPSVL
+45 DPHAL
-50 ESTLKT
+50 EAALKA
-56 AGLAVAAGGHVRPG
+56 AGLAVAAMGNVRPG

-78 LRSRPVPSHPA
+78 LRSRPVPSYAA
-89 LREDEDYAG
+89 LRDDEDYAG
-98 GETVLKAFEV
+98 GEVVLKAFEV
-108 EGLFLPPGR
+108 EGLVLPPAR
-117 AFDALTVMGES
+117 TFEALVAMGEA
-128 PERPGLL
+128 PDRPGLL
-135 LGDDIDYWV
+135 LGDDVEYWV
-144 AVAAWVLD
+144 AVGAWVLD
-152 LLQRRRIVPAIE
+152 LLHRRRVVPAVE
-164 DGHARWRP
+164 EGRALWRP
-172 VFNDPHEKDRAD
+172 VLTDPHEKDRVE
-184 LFAQAMPPSSRAIGW
+184 LFSQAMPPSSRAIGW
-199 PGGSAEGL
+199 PGATAEGL
-207 YPTSAF
+207 YPASSF
-213 LLRNVVDDMADAA
+213 LLRGVVDDLADAA
-226 ARELLLEGIPDV
+226 ARELLLEGFPDA
-238 RRRAGTGPE
+238 RRRAGAGPE
-247 WLALSLLAARRD
+247 GQALALLASRSVGRD
-259 GREDELVAEAVSAE
+259 EEAATAPVLPEVAE
-273 VADRF
+273 RF
-278 SAWSIPL
+278 GAWSVPL
-285 LEALPEGDLRLG
+285 LEPLPEGDLRLG

-303 DPASEEPPAWRLGY
+303 DPTSEEAPSWRLGY
-317 HLEAADDPSLKLYA
+317 HLEAVDDPSLKLYA

-345 GRRFVNPQETLL
+345 GRRFLNPQETLL
-357 ARLGGVASLSEPIR
+357 ARLGGIASLSEPIR

-379 EGATLS
+379 VGVALS
-385 LEDAWRFLATDAPLL
+385 LEEAWRFLASEAPLL

-447 WRVAVGDQ
+447 WRVSVGDQ

-464 LATRKVP
+464 LASRKVP

-479 VLLDPQGV
+479 VLLDPQSV
-487 ARTLALFEKKP
+487 QRTLALFEKKP
-498 SGRTTLADFL
+498 SGRTNLADFL
-508 RMASGLDE
+508 RLASGLAEDE
-516 EDAEAL
+516 EEAL
-522 GVDGITADGWLAEL
+522 GVDGINADGWLAEL
-536 LQSDAAQ
+536 LQSESAQ
-543 EAPFVAP
+543 EAPFVTP
-550 KALLGRL
+550 SALKGRL

-571 LSRGLGTC
+571 LSRGLGSC

-591 LLATLLT
+591 LLATLLS

-603 ESIRPSLLV
+603 ESIRPSILV

-620 WIQEAARFAPS
+620 WVQEAHRFAPS
-631 LTVAVHHGPERAQGD
+631 LSVAVHHGPERAAGD
-646 DFQELLKKT
+646 AFFELVKKT

-736 DEAFRRAFSIPIER
+736 DEAFRRTFSIPIER

-769 RRTKTDPTI
+769 RRTKTDPAI

-791 VGLSREQA
+791 VGLTREQA

-910 VEMVRRFQED
+910 AEMVRRFQED
-920 EDPPLF
+920 DDPPLF

-1008 SWITELSNEELAD
+1008 SWITELSNEELAE
-1021 LVALGREA
+1021 LVALSRDAVDSGEA
-1029 VESGDGA
+1029 A

>member
-1 MGGLIVL
+1 
-8 HGNPLPPTGPLPGSG
+8 
-23 FFLWGE
+23 
-29 GSYAA
+29 
-34 ARLRP
+34 
-39 EHPRYL
+39 
-45 DPSVL
+45 
-50 ESTLKT
+50 
-56 AGLAVAAGGHVRPG
+56 
-70 RLVLTLPT
+70 
-78 LRSRPVPSHPA
+78 
-89 LREDEDYAG
+89 
-98 GETVLKAFEV
+98 
-108 EGLFLPPGR
+108 
-117 AFDALTVMGES
+117 
-128 PERPGLL
+128 
-135 LGDDIDYWV
+135 
-144 AVAAWVLD
+144 
-152 LLQRRRIVPAIE
+152 
-164 DGHARWRP
+164 
-172 VFNDPHEKDRAD
+172 
-184 LFAQAMPPSSRAIGW
+184 
-199 PGGSAEGL
+199 
-207 YPTSAF
+207 
-213 LLRNVVDDMADAA
+213 
-226 ARELLLEGIPDV
+226 
-238 RRRAGTGPE
+238 
-247 WLALSLLAARRD
+247 
-259 GREDELVAEAVSAE
+259 
-273 VADRF
+273 
-278 SAWSIPL
+278 
-285 LEALPEGDLRLG
+285 
-297 VRLLPP
+297 
-303 DPASEEPPAWRLGY
+303 
-317 HLEAADDPSLKLYA
+317 
-331 EEIWHETTSSLRRL
+331 
-345 GRRFVNPQETLL
+345 
-357 ARLGGVASLSEPIR
+357 
-371 RSLEERHP
+371 
-379 EGATLS
+379 
-385 LEDAWRFLATDAPLL
+385 
-400 KEAGV
+400 V
-405 QLLLPAEGRTTKPSL
+405 Q
-420 RLNAAES
+420 
-427 RWKSGV
+427 
-433 AVTRFG
+433 
-439 LGTLVDFD
+439 
-447 WRVAVGDQ
+447 
-455 LLSPDEFEQ
+455 
-464 LATRKVP
+464 
-471 LVEVRGEW
+471 
-479 VLLDPQGV
+479 
-487 ARTLALFEKKP
+487 RTLALFEKKP
-498 SGRTTLADFL
+498 AGRASLADFL

-516 EDAEAL
+516 EDAEVP
-522 GVDGITADGWLAEL
+522 GVDVLTAEGWLADLLRSEAALETEFVTPREL
-536 LQSDAAQ
+536 
-543 EAPFVAP
+543 
-550 KALLGRL
+550 KGRL
-557 RPYQEKGVSWLRFL
+557 RPYQEKGVTWLRSL
-571 LSRGLGTC
+571 LGRGLGSC

-591 LLATLLT
+591 FLATLLS

-603 ESIRPSLLV
+603 EAIRPSLLV

-620 WIQEAARFAPS
+620 WVQEAARFAPD
-631 LTVAVHHGPERAQGD
+631 LTVAVHHGPERAAGE
-646 DFQELLKKT
+646 DFSALVKRT

-666 RDRAILTEVT
+666 RDRALLTEVN

-736 DEAFRRAFSIPIER
+736 DEAFRRTFSVPIER

-769 RRTKTDPTI
+769 RRTKTDPAI

-872 ALLFTQFS
+872 SLLFTQFS

-896 EVLFLHGGVPRLAR
+896 EILFLHGGVPRLAR
-910 VEMVRRFQED
+910 AEMVRRFQED
-920 EDPPLF
+920 DDPPLF

-1008 SWITELSNEELAD
+1008 SWITELSNEELAE
-1021 LVALGREA
+1021 LVALGRDA
-1029 VESGDGA
+1029 VEAGEGS

>member
-8 HGNPLPPTGPLPGSG
+8 HGNPLPPTGPTPGAG

-45 DPSVL
+45 DPAAL

-164 DGHARWRP
+164 DGRARWRP

-213 LLRNVVDDMADAA
+213 LLRTVVDDMADAA

-259 GREDELVAEAVSAE
+259 GREDELVAEAVPAE

-297 VRLLPP
+297 VRLHPP
-303 DPASEEPPAWRLGY
+303 DPASEETPAWRLGY

-345 GRRFVNPQETLL
+345 GRRFLNPQETLL

-522 GVDGITADGWLAEL
+522 GVDGINADGWLAEL

-543 EAPFVAP
+543 DAPFVAP

-557 RPYQEKGVSWLRFL
+557 RPYQEKGVTWLRFL
-571 LSRGLGTC
+571 LSRGLGSC

-591 LLATLLT
+591 LLATLLA

-603 ESIRPSLLV
+603 EEVRPSLLV

-620 WIQEAARFAPS
+620 WVQEAHRFAPS
-631 LTVAVHHGPERAQGD
+631 LTVAVHHGPERAAGE
-646 DFQELLKKT
+646 DFFALVKKT
-655 DLLVTTYSLAH
+655 DLLLTTYSLAH
-666 RDRAILTEVT
+666 RDRALLTEID

-698 VRALRSTRRAALT
+698 VRSLRSTRRSALT

-736 DEAFRRAFSIPIER
+736 DEAFRRTFAIPIER
-750 HHDPVARE
+750 HHDAVARE

-769 RRTKTDPTI
+769 RRTKTDPAI

-1021 LVALGREA
+1021 LVALGRDA
-1029 VESGDGA
+1029 VEAGEGG